1 MKRRDVIGGA
11 FAGTILSAAQ
21 TSAQTPT
28 PSDPLIAN
36 TAIARRFMLEVLNGR
51 STEHIKE
58 IVSPEYTSPISRE
71 QAGVD
76 SLAGRLNA
84 LQQSIQTT
92 YSDYLFQEDAII
104 AKSTAVIYRGRF
116 IGATSAGELQSLI
129 TVIWFDFKGGLIV
142 SIYGGVAN
150 QNFG

>member
-11 FAGTILSAAQ
+11 LAGTILSAAQ
-21 TSAQTPT
+21 TSAQTP
-28 PSDPLIAN
+28 PSSDPLVAN
-36 TAIARRFMLEVLNGR
+36 TGIARRFMLEVLNGR

-58 IVSPEYTSPISRE
+58 IISPEYTSPISSE

-76 SLAGRLNA
+76 ALTGRLNA

-92 YSDYLFQEDAII
+92 YSDYLFQEDAVL
-104 AKSTAVIYRGRF
+104 AKSTVVVFRGRF
-116 IGATSAGELQSLI
+116 IGATSAGELQSLV

-142 SIYGGVAN
+142 SIYGGIAN
-150 QNFG
+150 QNIG